1 MLLYFTEERYCNL
14 LHKENVIAVFKDISS
29 RTGDVSLSPSVP
41 QLACVIVENY
51 ESFFSSHQ
59 PMDTS

>member
-1 MLLYFTEERYCNL
+1 M
-14 LHKENVIAVFKDISS
+14 IAVFKDISS